1 MLRFE
6 HVSLSYG
13 SQKIIDDISFEIAEG
28 QMAVLIGSSG
38 CGKTTTLKMINRLI
52 EPTSGK
58 IYINGKDIAAQDRV
72 ELRRHIGYVI
82 QQIGLFPNMTVAQNI
97 CVVPNL
103 LKYSKEACD
112 KIVHELL
119 ELVNLPYEQYAHKY
133 PSEMSGGQQQR
144 IGILRALA
152 ASPPIV
158 LMDEPFSALD
168 PMTRAEL
175 QDEVH
180 RLQLRFHK
188 TIVFVTHDMDEAV
201 KLADRICI
209 LQNGHVVQCDKP
221 ENILKHPANEY
232 INSFIG
238 KNRLWENPSF
248 IRAED
253 IMRPRPITISQS
265 RTVVQAVQLM
275 RHYNIDSLLVTGDDN
290 KFAGMVWLQ
299 DLIGIDQYSSPI
311 SSFLSDDY
319 LSVRVDDSLSTVL
332 EKVADYGEKDFGI
345 LPVLDAEGA
354 IRGFLNRS
362 SLLSTLSRRFI
373 DEPVE
378 RDEQEGA

>member
-119 ELVNLPYEQYAHKY
+119 ELVNLEPDQYRSQY
-133 PSEMSGGQQQR
+133 PSQLSGGQRQR
-144 IGILRALA
+144 IGVARAFA
-152 ASPPIV
+152 ADPEII
-158 LMDEPFSALD
+158 LMDEPFSALSTCSSKFSFV
-168 PMTRAEL
+168 MTIASI
-175 QDEVH
+175 
-180 RLQLRFHK
+180 
-188 TIVFVTHDMDEAV
+188 T
-201 KLADRICI
+201 
-209 LQNGHVVQCDKP
+209 
-221 ENILKHPANEY
+221 
-232 INSFIG
+232 FI
-238 KNRLWENPSF
+238 
-248 IRAED
+248 
-253 IMRPRPITISQS
+253 
-265 RTVVQAVQLM
+265 
-275 RHYNIDSLLVTGDDN
+275 
-290 KFAGMVWLQ
+290 
-299 DLIGIDQYSSPI
+299 
-311 SSFLSDDY
+311 
-319 LSVRVDDSLSTVL
+319 LSVC
-332 EKVADYGEKDFGI
+332 
-345 LPVLDAEGA
+345 P
-354 IRGFLNRS
+354 FLFYWR
-362 SLLSTLSRRFI
+362 
-373 DEPVE
+373 
-378 RDEQEGA
+378 

>member
-13 SQKIIDDISFEIAEG
+13 SQKIIDDISFEIQEG

-168 PMTRAEL
+168 PMTRRTL
-175 QDEVH
+175 QQEV
-180 RLQLRFHK
+180 RSLQQKLNK
-188 TIVFVTHDMDEAV
+188 TFVFVTHDMEEALDLGWEI
-201 KLADRICI
+201 LAECFEP
-209 LQNGHVVQCDKP
+209 NETG
-221 ENILKHPANEY
+221 LKTSLIQERWPKR
-232 INSFIG
+232 S
-238 KNRLWENPSF
+238 
-248 IRAED
+248 
-253 IMRPRPITISQS
+253 
-265 RTVVQAVQLM
+265 AV
-275 RHYNIDSLLVTGDDN
+275 
-290 KFAGMVWLQ
+290 
-299 DLIGIDQYSSPI
+299 
-311 SSFLSDDY
+311 
-319 LSVRVDDSLSTVL
+319 
-332 EKVADYGEKDFGI
+332 E
-345 LPVLDAEGA
+345 
-354 IRGFLNRS
+354 
-362 SLLSTLSRRFI
+362 
-373 DEPVE
+373 
-378 RDEQEGA
+378 